1 MRRVPSGIERGNV
14 GGVRTTATGLLANA
28 TLRRAN
34 GDVHLAGLHAGAS
47 GGHTLGDRPG
57 AHGARGGATYAGGRE
72 GGGEGGHVV
81 LSAVEGDTRWL
92 DRRSGEERDSFRLQ
106 DSAMAG
112 TDASASDRGGRGGR
126 AIREKT
132 FSDRSGDEA
141 IKKYPRGFQGF
152 TNPHPENCENKSSL
166 ERVFIVQGS
175 QDSLEVRLLALIFRI
190 HSSARLVR

>member
-112 TDASASDRGGRGGR
+112 TDASASGRGGRGGR

-132 FSDRSGDEA
+132 FSWNRSGDED
-141 IKKYPRGFQGF
+141 IRNIRGFQWF
-152 TNPHPENCENKSSL
+152 TNPKIAKTSR
-166 ERVFIVQGS
+166 RVFT
-175 QDSLEVRLLALIFRI
+175 
-190 HSSARLVR
+190 

>member
-112 TDASASDRGGRGGR
+112 TDASASGRGGPWR
-126 AIREKT
+126 PR
-132 FSDRSGDEA
+132 
-141 IKKYPRGFQGF
+141 YPRKNLFRGQILVTRLPRGYHFQGSQ
-152 TNPHPENCENKSSL
+152 THIPKIAKTSRASTL
-166 ERVFIVQGS
+166 ERVFRGHKTRWKKSVW
-175 QDSLEVRLLALIFRI
+175 
-190 HSSARLVR
+190 

>member
-112 TDASASDRGGRGGR
+112 TDASASGRGGRGGR

-132 FSDRSGDEA
+132 FSRTDPVTRPSRNIHG
-141 IKKYPRGFQGF
+141 
-152 TNPHPENCENKSSL
+152 
-166 ERVFIVQGS
+166 VFKGS
-175 QDSLEVRLLALIFRI
+175 QTHIPKIAKTSRASSGFLLYRG
-190 HSSARLVR
+190 HKTR

>member
-1 MRRVPSGIERGNV
+1 MRRVPGIERGNV

-57 AHGARGGATYAGGRE
+57 AHGARGGATHAGGRE

-81 LSAVEGDTRWL
+81 LS
-92 DRRSGEERDSFRLQ
+92 
-106 DSAMAG
+106 
-112 TDASASDRGGRGGR
+112 GRGRHAVVRPKKWRR
-126 AIREKT
+126 ARLFPTSRQRDGWYRRVRKWPRRPWRPRYPRKNL
-132 FSDRSGDEA
+132 FKDRSGDEA